1 MVKGSIGQVAWHS
14 KSKLQFAM
22 HSAPE
27 EELLV
32 DVELDEVVVLD
43 DVVLLDEVVVLDE
56 AVVLD
61 DVVLLD
67 EELVDAPPCPL
78 LLLVDGAPP

>member
-1 MVKGSIGQVAWHS
+1 VKGSIGQVAWHS

-43 DVVLLDEVVVLDE
+43 EAVVLDDVVLLDE

-78 LLLVDGAPP
+78 LVLLLDAAPP